1 MATKVKTLEEG
12 VAALAATLS
21 DRDLNAAAEG
31 KYGEHV
37 RLLVTAEKV
46 RRASKPKTAASS
58 STSGSA
64 A

>member
-1 MATKVKTLEEG
+1 MATPVKTLEEG

-21 DRDLNAAAEG
+21 DRDLGAAVAG

-46 RRASKPKTAASS
+46 RRASKPKTAA
-58 STSGSA
+58 
-64 A
+64 

>member
-46 RRASKPKTAASS
+46 RRASKPKTAA
-58 STSGSA
+58 
-64 A
+64 

>member
-21 DRDLNAAAEG
+21 DRDLNAAVAG

-46 RRASKPKTAASS
+46 RRAAKSS
-58 STSGSA
+58 SGSA